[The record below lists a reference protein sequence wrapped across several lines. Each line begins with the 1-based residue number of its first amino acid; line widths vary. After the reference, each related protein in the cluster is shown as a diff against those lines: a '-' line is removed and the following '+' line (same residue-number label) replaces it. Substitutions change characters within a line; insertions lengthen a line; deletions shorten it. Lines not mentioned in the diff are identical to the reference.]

1 MEFLLAGRSRAS
13 HGPPLAPALLGQKQ
27 SARAASEQLRGDL
40 VRRCLVVCL
49 LSVLSAVAQSND
61 GELRLKVTDPAGLG
75 VKCPVELL
83 SEANQ
88 YHDQLTTDAD
98 GTLVAKRLAY
108 GLYQVRIQ
116 VVGFAPVSESID
128 IRSAVPSNLALSLA
142 VASVSTSVTV
152 SDSGTLIDPYRAGS
166 VNQIGSEMIQNRL
179 SSLPGRSL
187 QDLVNSQ
194 PGWVYEGNAV
204 LHPRGSEYQTQFV
217 VDGIPL
223 MDNRSPA
230 FGTEIEADDVE
241 SVKIY
246 TAGIPAEFGRKMGGV
261 VEVNTLRDAQPG
273 FHGQIGLTGG
283 SFDSGGSYGRVQY
296 SRGPNTLGAS
306 ATGNMTGHYLNPVVP
321 ENYTNNGTTGSFSA
335 SYERE
340 LTPKDRLSFIA
351 RHSLARYEIPN
362 EQLQQAAGQ
371 VQTGDNFETM
381 GAVSYQHIFSS
392 NAIGWLRGM
401 VRDSSNDLFSNPLS
415 TPVIAFQRN

>member
-27 SARAASEQLRGDL
+27 CARAASEQLRGDL

-88 YHDQLTTDAD
+88 YHDQLTTDDD

-194 PGWVYEGNAV
+194 PGWLYEGNAV

-241 SVKIY
+241 SLKIY

-273 FHGQIGLTGG
+273 LHGQIGLTGG
-283 SFDSGGSYGRVQY
+283 SFDTGGSYGRVQY
-296 SRGPNTLGAS
+296 SWGQNTLRRQRHRQHDRPLSEPG
-306 ATGNMTGHYLNPVVP
+306 
-321 ENYTNNGTTGSFSA
+321 GS
-335 SYERE
+335 RE
-340 LTPKDRLSFIA
+340 LHQQ
-351 RHSLARYEIPN
+351 RHHRKLLPPTTSAN
-362 EQLQQAAGQ
+362 
-371 VQTGDNFETM
+371 
-381 GAVSYQHIFSS
+381 
-392 NAIGWLRGM
+392 LR
-401 VRDSSNDLFSNPLS
+401 RK
-415 TPVIAFQRN
+415 TA